1 MNSAVYERPG
11 ATAIGKQQ
19 ELESDMTRSTA
30 KNRYLIAAVG
40 GAALTVCAAG
50 TAHATP
56 YAYGNIN
63 FTGVGLS
70 NLTGPGVTING
81 FTVTTNST
89 AAYPGFAPGAGNAAG
104 DLTNGSDAPQATSG
118 PGPFPGQ
125 NSFSPA
131 LFGAAG
137 TRGDALIAGALA
149 TGGGTASDVAEGR
162 LAVAS
167 ATASSTGGTSTGITI
182 NLTTA
187 GTTTFTLTFSASDAL
202 RAFTDAAG
210 DGASSQTNA
219 SFTVNDSTGANI
231 HTFSPSDLNL
241 SVSSSNGSSPA
252 DNNAGHGSQP
262 YSDSVTLSP
271 GTYTFSLLSG
281 AQERLQTG
289 GVTPPPVPEPTSLL
303 LVGTGLLGLGF
314 IRSRRRKG

>member
-1 MNSAVYERPG
+1 M
-11 ATAIGKQQ
+11 IK
-19 ELESDMTRSTA
+19 STLRT
-30 KNRYLIAAVG
+30 RYLVAVA
-40 GAALTVCAAG
+40 GAALAVGAAG

-56 YAYGNIN
+56 YAYANIN

-81 FTVTTNST
+81 ATVITSDS
-89 AAYPGFAPGAGNAAG
+89 AQYPGFPQVGGGSAPGN
-104 DLTNGSDAPQATSG
+104 LTSGSDVTQATSG
-118 PGPFPGQ
+118 PGPFPGE

-137 TRGDALIAGALA
+137 TRGDAVITGALGA
-149 TGGGTASDVAEGR
+149 GSGVASDVAEGR

-167 ATASSTGGTSTGITI
+167 SSASSSAGTTTGITI

-187 GTTTFTLTFSASDAL
+187 GTTTFTLTFSAADSL

-210 DGASSQTNA
+210 DGASAQTNA
-219 SFTVNDSTGANI
+219 SFTVNNSSGANI
-231 HTFSPSDLNL
+231 HTFAPSDLNL
-241 SVSSSNGSSPA
+241 SVSSSNGSSPN
-252 DNNAGHGSQP
+252 DNTAGHGSLS
-262 YSDSVTLSP
+262 YTDSVTLGP

-281 AQERLQTG
+281 TQERLQTG
-289 GVTPPPVPEPTSLL
+289 GVTPPPVPEPASLL

-314 IRSRRRKG
+314 IRSRRRNG